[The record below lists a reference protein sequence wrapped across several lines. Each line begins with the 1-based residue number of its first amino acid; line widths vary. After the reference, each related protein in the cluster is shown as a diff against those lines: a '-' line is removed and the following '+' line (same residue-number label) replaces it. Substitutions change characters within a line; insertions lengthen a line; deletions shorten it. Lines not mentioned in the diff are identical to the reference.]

1 MKIELEKTLTIKTGI
16 NRHDVESRVIN
27 FPALAYKMRE
37 IPITI
42 NYDRDTILINSWKR
56 TKTLKCRHE
65 SSNGV
70 EKLKPIERIN

>member
-42 NYDRDTILINSWKR
+42 NYDRDTILINS
-56 TKTLKCRHE
+56 
-65 SSNGV
+65 
-70 EKLKPIERIN
+70 